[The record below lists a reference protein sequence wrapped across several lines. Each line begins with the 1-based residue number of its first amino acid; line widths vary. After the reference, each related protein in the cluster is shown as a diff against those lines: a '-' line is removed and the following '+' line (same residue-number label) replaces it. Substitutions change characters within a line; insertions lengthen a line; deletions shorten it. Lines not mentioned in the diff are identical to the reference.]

1 MIREALI
8 AGAVGGLLWLDR
20 FQIFQAM
27 ISRPIVCAPIVGWAV
42 GDLQAGLASGLLFE
56 MLWLRRPPVGGY
68 VPPDGA
74 MAAMATAAVSSL
86 VRAKTAAALMSVVF
100 LSFLCLYPVAF
111 LGKRVDLLLRTILG
125 ALARA
130 AEDALAHHGEQ
141 GLYFYFVL
149 ALLVGFLTAFAVLVP
164 LIVFAALVL
173 SELVPHV
180 SAALMR
186 ALGFGY
192 YAVPLLG
199 TADLVA
205 GLNERRYIILF
216 VIGFVVALGGGLILG
231 F

>member
-1 MIREALI
+1 MIGEALI

-27 ISRPIVCAPIVGWAV
+27 ISRPIVCGPIIGWVV
-42 GDLQAGLASGLLFE
+42 GDLEAGLASGLLFE

-68 VPPDGA
+68 VPPDA
-74 MAAMATAAVSSL
+74 TLASIATAAVSSL
-86 VRAKTAAALMSVVF
+86 VRAETGVALTSIVF
-100 LSFLCLYPVAF
+100 LSFLFLYPIAF
-111 LGKRVDLLLRTILG
+111 LGRRMDVLLRTKLG

-130 AEDALAHHGEQ
+130 AEDTQTYHDQ
-141 GLYFYFVL
+141 RSLYSYFAL
-149 ALLVGFLTAFAVLVP
+149 ALLLGFTIAFVVLSP
-164 LIVFAALVL
+164 LILCTALALVKWT
-173 SELVPHV
+173 PHI
-180 SAALMR
+180 SPEFMR
-186 ALGFGY
+186 ALGFGF

-216 VIGFVVALGGGLILG
+216 VIGFVVSLGGGLILS